1 MRIAHVQPVVGG
13 LVAGGVLAATVT
25 GFSMATPATQ
35 AAELTSAGATASTA
49 VEQCQPLPLPTP
61 SPSSTPTP
69 TPTPTGSTPTPTPSG
84 STSGPASPPAST
96 SAPATGTPDPSGS
109 GSTTPS
115 ASASATTSSTATP
128 KPTTTSATPAE
139 TSGSATLTR
148 TVTPSGQVSL
158 CVAVQAAQSS
168 IQRGQAALWTV
179 TAWAVGGN
187 VPDATISLTAA
198 PASLKPTFSGG
209 CGSHNGTAS
218 CDLGALDANS
228 PRRQLQAKV
237 AVAASATTV
246 TSVQLTAKLTAA
258 NLPKDPQVSAATTVT
273 AAPAGTATAGG
284 ATPGH
289 TSAPPAAGNSAGVGA
304 PVTGTSPLPV
314 GALPGLTGGSPMLSG
329 GGATLSP
336 GGNAAGLFPSVNPS
350 TAPKSGRQATHNGS
364 AQEVANNSALPLS
377 SPVVGAQL
385 AGLIVLAMA
394 FVLVVARLSFRR
406 RSALAQ
412 AGQAGKADKAGKAG
426 SAGGDDGGAPKAQ

>member
-1 MRIAHVQPVVGG
+1 
-13 LVAGGVLAATVT
+13 
-25 GFSMATPATQ
+25 
-35 AAELTSAGATASTA
+35 
-49 VEQCQPLPLPTP
+49 
-61 SPSSTPTP
+61 
-69 TPTPTGSTPTPTPSG
+69 
-84 STSGPASPPAST
+84 
-96 SAPATGTPDPSGS
+96 
-109 GSTTPS
+109 
-115 ASASATTSSTATP
+115 
-128 KPTTTSATPAE
+128 
-139 TSGSATLTR
+139 
-148 TVTPSGQVSL
+148 
-158 CVAVQAAQSS
+158 VQAAQSS
-168 IQRGQAALWTV
+168 IRRGQAASWTV

-187 VPDATISLTAA
+187 VPDATIGLTAA
-198 PASLKPTFSGG
+198 PAGLKPTFSVG

-258 NLPKDPQVSAATTVT
+258 TLPKDPQVSVATTVT
-273 AAPAGTATAGG
+273 AAAARTATAGG
-284 ATPGH
+284 ATPGNTPAPGN

-304 PVTGTSPLPV
+304 PVTGTSPLPI

-350 TAPKSGRQATHNGS
+350 TAPKSGKQATQKGS

-412 AGQAGKADKAGKAG
+412 AGQAGKAGKAGQAG
-426 SAGGDDGGAPKAQ
+426 SAGGDGDGGAPKAQ